1 MIVTRKLM
9 EKAFTE
15 WDNRWKE
22 NPEWFDSD
30 EIHKKQKSETYG
42 GRAAVYFAEIIKDV
56 RKKK

>member
-1 MIVTRKLM
+1 M